1 MKNKLLSITLIIL
14 VTITLIGGIALVL
27 IWQFNKDD
35 QNKTEEPSIDAII
48 ESSVDIP
55 EITTNLASRQFIKIS
70 LKIQTDSTEAA
81 EELTKREFQVKNV
94 VIHELSELTSE
105 DLKGKE
111 GKMAF
116 EESLKSILNTD
127 MQSGDIEHVYIVSYM
142 IQ

>member
-35 QNKTEEPSIDAII
+35 GNRAEEPSIDAII
-48 ESSVDIP
+48 EASVDIP
-55 EITTNLASRQFIKIS
+55 EITTNLASRQFIQIS

-81 EELTKREFQVKNV
+81 EELAKREFQVKNA

-105 DLKGKE
+105 DLEGKD

-116 EESLKSILNTD
+116 EELLKSILNTD
-127 MQSGDIEHVYIVSYM
+127 MQSGDIEHVYIVSYI

>member
-35 QNKTEEPSIDAII
+35 ENKAEEPSIDTII

-81 EELTKREFQVKNV
+81 EELTKREFQVNNV

-105 DLKGKE
+105 DLEGKD

-116 EESLKSILNTD
+116 EESLKSIINTE
-127 MQSGDIEHVYIVSYM
+127 MQSGDIEHVYIVSYI